1 VLTVRNLKA
10 GPRVQDVSFSVMAG
24 EVVGLAGMVGSGRTE
39 VAEAIFGT
47 RPVEGGSIALEGRPF
62 SKPDP
67 REAIRFGLGFLTEN
81 RKDEGLFLGLPISAN
96 VVAPDLGSVTR
107 HGLIDRAR
115 ERSMAAQQMAE
126 FAVAAPSPDVRV
138 GNLSGG
144 NQQKVL
150 FSRWSRIAD
159 RLLILD
165 EPTRGVDI
173 GAKVEIYRIIRRLA
187 DAGVGVLLISSE
199 LQEIVGMS
207 NRAFVMAQ
215 GHVVGEIQ
223 GAMLSEE
230 AIMDLAVRS
239 MDHGRVSS
247 GNVEHAS

>member
-1 VLTVRNLKA
+1 
-10 GPRVQDVSFSVMAG
+10 
-24 EVVGLAGMVGSGRTE
+24 LAGMVGSGRTE

-47 RPVEGGSIALEGRPF
+47 RVVEQGSIALEAKPF
-62 SKPDP
+62 NKADP
-67 REAIRFGLGFLTEN
+67 GTAIRFGLGFLTEN

-96 VVAPDLGSVTR
+96 VLAPNLGSVTR
-107 HGLIDRAR
+107 RGLIDRAR
-115 ERSMAAQQMAE
+115 ERETATQQMKE
-126 FAVAAPSPDVRV
+126 FAVAAPSSEVKV

-150 FSRWSRIAD
+150 FSRWSRIAN

-187 DAGVGVLLISSE
+187 GSGIGVLLISSE

-207 NRAFVMAQ
+207 DRVYVMSQ

-223 GAMLSEE
+223 GEAINEE
-230 AIMDLAVRS
+230 TIMDLAVRS
-239 MDHGRVSS
+239 MDRSRLSAAGSAELVS
-247 GNVEHAS
+247 

>member
-1 VLTVRNLKA
+1 
-10 GPRVQDVSFSVMAG
+10 
-24 EVVGLAGMVGSGRTE
+24 MVGSGRTE

-47 RPVEGGSIALEGRPF
+47 RPVESGSIELEGKPF
-62 SKPDP
+62 GKTDP
-67 REAIRFGLGFLTEN
+67 GEAIRFGLGFLTEN

-107 HGLIDRAR
+107 RGLIDRTR
-115 ERSMAAQQMAE
+115 ERDMAAQQMAD

-150 FSRWSRIAD
+150 FSRWSRIAN

-187 DAGVGVLLISSE
+187 GSGVGILLISSE

-207 NRAFVMAQ
+207 DRAFVMSQ

-223 GAMLSEE
+223 GTAISEE

-239 MDHGRVSS
+239 IGRGRFSSENQEHVS
-247 GNVEHAS
+247 